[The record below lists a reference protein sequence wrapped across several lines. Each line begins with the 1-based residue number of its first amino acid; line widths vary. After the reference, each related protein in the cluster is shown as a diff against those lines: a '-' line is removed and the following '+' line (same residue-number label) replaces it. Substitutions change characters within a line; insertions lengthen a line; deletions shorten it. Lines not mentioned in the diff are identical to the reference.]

1 MNVDYQSELPEL
13 GGSNC
18 SMLAAIPVLV
28 ITNTKLIW
36 TDDCSIEPNLAIKIT
51 CLIITTVAVRITLIL
66 FLNHNNPNSMVWS
79 FFSYSCCR

>member
-36 TDDCSIEPNLAIKIT
+36 TDDCIEPNLAIKIT
-51 CLIITTVAVRITLIL
+51 YLIITTVAVRITLIL
-66 FLNHNNPNSMVWS
+66 FLNHKSQ
-79 FFSYSCCR
+79 